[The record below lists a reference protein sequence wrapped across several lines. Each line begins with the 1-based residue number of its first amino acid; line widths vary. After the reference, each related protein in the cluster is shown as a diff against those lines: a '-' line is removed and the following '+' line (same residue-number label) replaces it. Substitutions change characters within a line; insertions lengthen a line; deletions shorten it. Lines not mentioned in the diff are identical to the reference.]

1 MASNGSYV
9 RSGGDSDSRRRMID
23 YEANNSF
30 YRRVEDKQYG
40 VPESPISLDSNSD
53 SGNSSID
60 YRFEIA
66 TSHQYD
72 SRATLS
78 PEMQDRRFSYQD
90 HNVRRVE
97 SHSESKSYFSSP
109 SDPEARGNTVD
120 SFSSMYQGDKG
131 GARERSNVMQM
142 QSQYTQ
148 NMTARHTDAKE
159 SNTDNPHMI
168 GTGNNG
174 DNDCNSGSKVYN
186 FELNRLQDERM
197 KEREVKKKDD
207 EIRTNNHN
215 QNNRDESEYL
225 KEFLNVTRVD
235 AANVISFLQ
244 GIDRHIEDEAD
255 LDSKVLFLFL
265 FRLVFPLFLYF
276 PPFFIPHIISFV
288 LSVWTTLFYF
298 ICYVVLR
305 LSL

>member
-1 MASNGSYV
+1 MASTGTYI
-9 RSGGDSDSRRRMID
+9 RSGQDSDSRRRMID

-60 YRFEIA
+60 YRFEIVP
-66 TSHQYD
+66 SRQYD
-72 SRATLS
+72 SRGTLS

-90 HNVRRVE
+90 HDIRRVE

-109 SDPEARGNTVD
+109 SDSKARGHAVD
-120 SFSSMYQGDKG
+120 SSSSMYHGDKG

-142 QSQYTQ
+142 QSQYNQ

-159 SNTDNPHMI
+159 SNTENPHMI
-168 GTGNNG
+168 STVNDG

-197 KEREVKKKDD
+197 KEREVKNKDD
-207 EIRTNNHN
+207 EIRINSHN
-215 QNNRDESEYL
+215 QNNRDESEHF
-225 KEFLNVTRVD
+225 KEFLNVIRLD

-244 GIDRHIEDEAD
+244 GVDRHIEDEAD
-255 LDSKVLFLFL
+255 LDSKVLSLFLFL
-265 FRLVFPLFLYF
+265 VLLVFLLFLYF
-276 PPFFIPHIISFV
+276 SPFCAPHII
-288 LSVWTTLFYF
+288 
-298 ICYVVLR
+298 
-305 LSL
+305 